1 MSIKTKE
8 TNLETT
14 TAINNIVI
22 ANYSKLK
29 TTLLFL
35 PLLLLISIFVYLYS
49 QNAMSDAQ
57 YVECQKSLFLFF
69 NALLSPF
76 PNMLLNLTQIGDAFI
91 FLSFLS
97 IFIIYAPKMWESLLS
112 GSIISGI
119 FSPVLKNLF
128 AIPRPAQALDHHT
141 FTIVGRTMPGFSS
154 LPSGH
159 SITVFTVLTI
169 LLFALMPKK
178 RSYKV
183 IWILSILLIGAMLVL
198 TRVGIGAH
206 FPLDVL
212 IGSIIGCISGLI
224 GIFVTQKY
232 KLWAWIGNKK
242 YYPFFM
248 LLFLAGTVVLINK
261 IIEEYFIIYYFALTN
276 LIFSLYKIIHVYFK
290 K

>member
-1 MSIKTKE
+1 MSIKTKV

-14 TAINNIVI
+14 TAINNVVI

-35 PLLLLISIFVYLYS
+35 PLFLLISIFGYLYS
-49 QNAMSDAQ
+49 QNAMSDVQ
-57 YVECQKSLFLFF
+57 YVECQKNVFLFF
-69 NALLSPF
+69 NAILSPF
-76 PNMLLNLTQIGDAFI
+76 PNLLMNLTQIGDAFI
-91 FLSFLS
+91 FLSLLS
-97 IFIIYAPKMWESLLS
+97 IFLIYAPKMWESLIS

-119 FSPVLKNLF
+119 FSSVLKNLF
-128 AIPRPAQALDHHT
+128 AMPRPAQAIDHHT
-141 FTIVGRTMPGFSS
+141 FTIVGRTMPGFRS

-159 SITVFTVLTI
+159 SITVFTVLTV
-169 LLFALMPKK
+169 LLFAFMPKK

-183 IWILSILLIGAMLVL
+183 AWILSILLVGSLLVL

-212 IGSIIGCISGLI
+212 IGSIVGCISGLI
-224 GIFVTQKY
+224 GIFVTKKY
-232 KLWAWIGNKK
+232 KLWAWISNKK

-248 LLFLAGTVVLINK
+248 LLFLAGTVVLFNK
-261 IIEEYFIIYYFALTN
+261 ITEEHLIIYYFALFN